1 MLAAR
6 DVYACLFAR
15 AVLKERE
22 QKRNY
27 TLEAFHGRDR
37 FKKVVVL
44 DEDLTDAIDW
54 VSTHT
59 AQEVQ

>member
-6 DVYACLFAR
+6 DVCVCLFAR

-22 QKRNY
+22 QKRSY
-27 TLEAFHGRDR
+27 TREAIHGRDR
-37 FKKVVVL
+37 FRRVVVL
-44 DEDLTDAIDW
+44 DEDLAEAIDW

-59 AQEVQ
+59 AQEV